1 LGVFL
6 LFVHYSLLDAQGE
19 ENVNA
24 SEGSSTA
31 PPLAGVTADAPSAA
45 RGWRRW
51 RWPLVGLALLAALL
65 AGWRYLRRPTPPSF
79 ETATVDRGPV
89 IARITATGVLSA
101 LVTVQVG
108 AQVSGR
114 IIAISV
120 DFNSPVKKGQ
130 LITKLD
136 PVLYQAGVDNAR
148 ANWVAAKAQVEKA
161 VVQELDGKR
170 QYDRT
175 VVLKERDLMSQA
187 DLETA
192 EATWRAAVAQVGT
205 AKGQLEQ
212 ARASLKQAEE
222 NLNYTSIFSPID
234 GVVIS
239 RNIDVG
245 QTVAASL
252 QAPTL
257 FTIAEDLRRMQV
269 DTSVAEADVG
279 KLHDGMEATF
289 LVDAYPNE
297 KFSGRIRQIRN
308 APQTVQNVVTYDA
321 VIDVA
326 NPELKLKPGMTANV
340 TVIFAERQ
348 DVLRIP
354 NAALRFRPPAD
365 MLAQLGGG
373 RPGGGAGRPAAG
385 PPAASP
391 GGGGGG
397 GGGQRS
403 STATPRPPPAVGEG
417 QKTVWALRDGKPVP
431 VRVTTGVS
439 DGTLSE
445 VTEGGLKPGDLV
457 ITGIASAPAP
467 GTAGGP
473 PRRLF

>member
-1 LGVFL
+1 MPGLI
-6 LFVHYSLLDAQGE
+6 S
-19 ENVNA
+19 
-24 SEGSSTA
+24 
-31 PPLAGVTADAPSAA
+31 DAPSLAA
-45 RGWRRW
+45 RFRRW
-51 RWPLVGLALLAALL
+51 RWPLLGVVVAAAAAAGYVALK
-65 AGWRYLRRPTPPSF
+65 RPAPLNY
-79 ETATVDRGPV
+79 ETATVDKGPV
-89 IARITATGVLSA
+89 VARITATGVLSA

-108 AQVSGR
+108 AQVSGQ
-114 IIAISV
+114 ITAISV

-136 PVLYQAGVDNAR
+136 PVFYQAGVDQAR

-161 VVQELDGKR
+161 IVQEVDGKR

-175 VVLKERDLMSQA
+175 LSLKQRDLMSQA

-192 EATWRAAVAQVGT
+192 EATWKAAAAQTGT

-212 ARASLKQAEE
+212 AKAALRQAEE
-222 NLNYTSIFSPID
+222 NLKYTNIYSPID

-239 RNIDVG
+239 RTIDVG
-245 QTVAASL
+245 QTVASSL
-252 QAPTL
+252 SAPTL
-257 FTIAEDLRRMQV
+257 FTIAQDLRKMQV

-279 KLHDGMEATF
+279 KLHDGMDATF

-308 APQTVQNVVTYDA
+308 ALQTVQNVVTYDA

-326 NPELKLKPGMTANV
+326 NPELKLKPGMTANS
-340 TVIFAERQ
+340 TVVYAERQ
-348 DVLRIP
+348 DAIRVP
-354 NAALRFRPPAD
+354 NAALRFHPPAE
-365 MLAQLGGG
+365 MLALVGGG
-373 RPGGGAGRPAAG
+373 RGPGGTGRGGAGSPGGGG
-385 PPAASP
+385 AASGGA

-397 GGGQRS
+397 GGGGGARVPVARTPS
-403 STATPRPPPAVGEG
+403 AAAATLTEG
-417 QKTVWALRDGKPVP
+417 KKTVWVLRDGKPMS
-431 VRVTTGVS
+431 VRITTGVT
-439 DGTLSE
+439 DGTMSE
-445 VTEGGLKPGDLV
+445 VTEGALKPGDVV